1 MKTTPPLSPA
11 PGPSTAPQKPERL
24 FGRGQIVAISVTL
37 AFIAL
42 FALAAKGC
50 ESIEGGR
57 VRSADEFAAYVRD
70 TTRTGADVY
79 YQLTPTPTGAPYAEK
94 EGSSSC
100 VDDFGFDDGDVT
112 RDQPIFTWDLKFA
125 STDDYRTAVKGLRA
139 AWKKQG
145 HKVEDLPPRPA
156 GEPGQGLPGITT
168 TLDDDLEVTVHP
180 GYYSGKPELRVEG
193 ACTRYEDAYGEGYD
207 YMYDDNGDGT
217 VDEWEKP
224 GY

>member
-1 MKTTPPLSPA
+1 MQTTTPSPA
-11 PGPSTAPQKPERL
+11 PAPSPTPQKPERV
-24 FGRGQIVAISVTL
+24 FGRGQIVAVAVAL
-37 AFIAL
+37 AFVVL

-57 VRSADEFAAYVRD
+57 VRSTEEFRVYVRD
-70 TTRTGADVY
+70 TTRTGEEAY

-100 VDDFGFDDGDVT
+100 VDDFGFDDNGVT
-112 RDQPIFTWDLKFA
+112 RDQPIFTWDLRFA
-125 STDDYRTAVKGLRA
+125 STGDYRTAVKGLKA
-139 AWKKQG
+139 TWKKQG
-145 HKVEDLPPRPA
+145 HKVKDLPAPA
-156 GEPGQGLPGITT
+156 PGEPGHGLPGITT
-168 TLDDDLEVTVHP
+168 TLDDGIEVTVHP

-193 ACTRYEDAYGEGYD
+193 ACTRYDDTYGDSYD